1 MVTTAATSCPAL
13 IMASNAITENSGVPK
28 KTIFTIYILGKLIVK
43 DLVIQPCKSYFAT
56 KCKCSAKYTTLYL
69 PNGDIPQ
76 EKFGSFL
83 MIFGFLLGIKSN
95 YYLPKV

>member
-28 KTIFTIYILGKLIVK
+28 KTIFTIYTLSKLIVK

-56 KCKCSAKYTTLYL
+56 KCKFSVKYTILFL
-69 PNGDIPQ
+69 PNGAIQ
-76 EKFGSFL
+76 QGGFGSSH
-83 MIFGFLLGIKSN
+83 MIFGFQLATKTN
-95 YYLPKV
+95 YFPPKV